1 MSLQAR
7 TATDASGNITI
18 YVEGGMDFE
27 NSVPFRQE
35 LLKIRQKNPRAQ
47 IILDL
52 YRLDF
57 VGSSGIGHFAET
69 LQILGGVGLPVK
81 MANIKPEFLKVFK
94 LYNPQALQDLVIA
107 FDNDETEDL
116 ASNFHNR
123 TYTFEN

>member
-57 VGSSGIGHFAET
+57 VGSSGFGHFAET